1 MRKCGLAVLAVAGVL
16 AGCGGGSGAGN
27 SSAPSPAAPQTFVAA
42 KATVG
47 DYFTWE
53 TTTRDMNTGEEGYSY
68 STKHFRSVGSDGA
81 ATVNYFSDYAN
92 ATVSPVFTSNMN
104 SMDLDSLG
112 RALRVSYGECTETTN
127 PPLHLVAPY
136 AVAVGMNWQYSG
148 VVQAQC
154 SFNPAT
160 QTSIEFKDSVLA
172 IEQVTVPAGI
182 FMAHKIS
189 RNETD
194 EDGNFR
200 TVADRICW
208 WEPDLGIDVKCV
220 SNITRTN
227 KLTGASRAATQTE
240 VLEGYS
246 KQKLARKFDTT
257 LRFIGNWKGRID
269 GTTAF
274 GQNVAGTC
282 TVAIDWDGDISGGC
296 FGSGVALNVTGK
308 VNADG
313 TLYFNSANNSDGSP
327 SFAGKIDS
335 LQQMSGVWNIP
346 AVGNGTWAVIQD

>member
-16 AGCGGGSGAGN
+16 AGCGGGSSGGN
-27 SSAPSPAAPQTFVAA
+27 SSVQPPAAPQTFVAA

-53 TTTRDMNTGEEGYSY
+53 TTTRDKNTGEEGYSY

-92 ATVSPVFTSNMN
+92 ATVSPVFTSSMN

-112 RALRVSYGECTETTN
+112 RSLRVSYGECTETTN

-346 AVGNGTWAVIQD
+346 AVGNGTWAILQD

>member
-1 MRKCGLAVLAVAGVL
+1 MAVLAVAGVL
-16 AGCGGGSGAGN
+16 AGCGGGSSGGN
-27 SSAPSPAAPQTFVAA
+27 SSVPPLAAPQTFVAA

-53 TTTRDMNTGEEGYSY
+53 TTTRDKNTGEEGYSY

-92 ATVSPVFTSNMN
+92 ATVSPVFTSSMN

-112 RALRVSYGECTETTN
+112 RSLRVSYGECTETTN

-172 IEQVTVPAGI
+172 IEQVTVPAGV

-208 WEPDLGIDVKCV
+208 WETDLGIDVKCV

-240 VLEGYS
+240 VLEGYA

-313 TLYFNSANNSDGSP
+313 TLYFNSVNNSDGSP

-346 AVGNGTWAVIQD
+346 AVGNGTWTIIQD